1 MPDYL
6 AKYVKFQRGTPT
18 AYGALANKDED
29 TLYFV
34 GLKDAITWDL
44 YLGEKHVGTSSG
56 STSGATKLGDLTDID
71 LTGAIDG
78 SLLGYNKDTG
88 KWGPVD
94 KSSLGT
100 AAQVFQV
107 TPNEGETESEAILR
121 VVGTSSNIGDLILVS
136 INNKI
141 NTWVHSNT
149 VDGAPTF
156 TKLTQEIN
164 SSNIVFEDNISSGD
178 GVVLETKDK
187 NLTEVV
193 SLLVDKINDNTIDA
207 YTKTETDTK
216 IGEAVAKAGHIQRKI
231 VNSLEEID
239 LSATD
244 ADQFIYLVPNNTIGD
259 NKYDEYIIIDGALEK
274 VGDWAV
280 DLSDYVKK
288 DGDKVLSTNDYTNE
302 DKTKVQESEKN
313 VINSVDTNEFEIV
326 TGQVGELNLDRQLQ
340 IKSIDVAKIGNLTD
354 QVVKIIKGE
363 VGDLDLYNR
372 LEKVETSIN
381 LGVDSDSQPILV
393 SAKIGTLE
401 TLITNNTEKINEL
414 DARLTWSEIAESS
427 TT

>member
-18 AYGALANKDED
+18 AYKALANKDED

-34 GLKDAITWDL
+34 GLKDATTWDL
-44 YLGEKHVGTSSG
+44 YLGEKHVGTSSS
-56 STSGATKLGDLTDID
+56 STGGATKLGDLTDID
-71 LTGAIDG
+71 LTGAEDG

-107 TPNEGETESEAILR
+107 APNEGETESEAILR

-136 INNKI
+136 INDEI
-141 NTWVHSNT
+141 NTWVHSST
-149 VDGAPTF
+149 TDGAPTF

-164 SSNIVFEDNISSGD
+164 SNDIAFKDNILSGD
-178 GVVLETKDK
+178 NIVLETKNK

-193 SLLVDKINDNTIDA
+193 GLLVNKINDNTIDA

-216 IGEAVAKAGHIQRKI
+216 IGEAVTKAGHIQRKI

-239 LSATD
+239 LNATD

-302 DKTKVQESEKN
+302 DKAKVQESEKN
-313 VINSVDTNEFEIV
+313 VINSVNTNEFEIV
-326 TGQVGELNLDRQLQ
+326 TGQVDELTLDRQLQ
-340 IKSIDVAKIGNLTD
+340 IKSIDATKVSNLTER
-354 QVVKIIKGE
+354 VEKIIKGE
-363 VGDLDLYNR
+363 IGSLDLYDR
-372 LEKVETSIN
+372 LNKVETSIN
-381 LGVDSDSQPILV
+381 LGVDSDNKPILV
-393 SAKIGTLE
+393 NAKIGALE
-401 TLITNNTEKINEL
+401 ALITNNTQKINEL
-414 DARLTWSEIAESS
+414 DARLTWGEIAESS

>member
-34 GLKDAITWDL
+34 GLKDATTWDL

-56 STSGATKLGDLTDID
+56 SISGATKLGDLTDID
-71 LTGAIDG
+71 LTGAVDG

-88 KWGPVD
+88 KWGPID

-107 TPNEGETESEAILR
+107 VPNEGETESEAILR

-136 INNKI
+136 INGEI
-141 NTWVHSNT
+141 NTWVHSST
-149 VDGAPTF
+149 TDGTPTF

-164 SSNIVFEDNISSGD
+164 SNDIVFEDNISSGD

-207 YTKTETDTK
+207 YTKTETDAK

-239 LSATD
+239 IGAVD
-244 ADQFIYLVPNNTIGD
+244 VDQFIYLVPNNTIGD

-288 DGDKVLSTNDYTNE
+288 DGNKVLSTNDYTNE
-302 DKTKVQESEKN
+302 DKAKVQESEKN

-326 TGQVGELNLDRQLQ
+326 TGQVDELNLDRQLQ

-363 VGDLDLYNR
+363 VGGLDLYDR
-372 LEKVETSIN
+372 LEKVETSID
-381 LGVDSDSQPILV
+381 LGVDSDNQPILV

>member
-34 GLKDAITWDL
+34 GLKDATTWDL

-56 STSGATKLGDLTDID
+56 STGGATKLGDLTDID
-71 LTGAIDG
+71 LTGAVDG

-107 TPNEGETESEAILR
+107 TPNEGESESEAILR
-121 VVGTSSNIGDLILVS
+121 VVGTSSNVGDLILVS
-136 INNKI
+136 INGKI
-141 NTWVHSNT
+141 NSWVHSST
-149 VDGAPTF
+149 TDGAPTF

-164 SSNIVFEDNISSGD
+164 SSDIVFEDNISSGD
-178 GVVLETKDK
+178 NIVLETKDK
-187 NLTEVV
+187 SLTEVV
-193 SLLVDKINDNTIDA
+193 GLLVDKINDNTVDA
-207 YTKTETDTK
+207 YTKAETDTK
-216 IGEAVAKAGHIQRKI
+216 ISEAVAKAGHIQRKI

-239 LSATD
+239 LSAAD

-288 DGDKVLSTNDYTNE
+288 DGNKVLSTNDYTNE
-302 DKTKVQESEKN
+302 DKAKVQESEKN

-363 VGDLDLYNR
+363 VGDLDLYDR
-372 LEKVETSIN
+372 LEKVETSID
-381 LGVDSDSQPILV
+381 LGVDSDNKPILV
-393 SAKIGTLE
+393 NAKIGTLE